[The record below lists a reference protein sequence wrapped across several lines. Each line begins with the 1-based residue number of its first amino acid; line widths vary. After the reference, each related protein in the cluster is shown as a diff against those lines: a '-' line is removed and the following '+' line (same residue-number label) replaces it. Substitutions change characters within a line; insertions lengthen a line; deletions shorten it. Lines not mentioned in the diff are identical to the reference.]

1 MVDRYNVDDTNRAK
15 EGWMNLTQ
23 EQIDAY
29 KRDGFLVLPELF
41 SPSEV
46 NILRAETE
54 RLRHVEAD
62 GIFREGED
70 DKAKTMFRMHE
81 PDGPTYSSAYRA
93 LSRTPRSLGVAQ
105 QVLDDTLLYMHH
117 CKVNMKP
124 SIEGTVWHWH
134 QDFGSWHLDGIAKP
148 TMATM
153 MVMLDEATE
162 LGGCLYMLPGSHTDG
177 RFTPYYDESTAY
189 KFWATPAA
197 QVKARMAGAPDPVA
211 IIGKPGTVA
220 IFDCNTL
227 HASGHNLSARD
238 RWQIYLCYNLCANR
252 PGDIE
257 KPRPDYVRSRNW
269 APMDLLEDDAILA
282 GERLAAE

>member
-70 DKAKTMFRMHE
+70 GKAKTMFRMHE

-105 QVLDDTLLYMHH
+105 QVL
-117 CKVNMKP
+117 
-124 SIEGTVWHWH
+124 
-134 QDFGSWHLDGIAKP
+134 
-148 TMATM
+148 
-153 MVMLDEATE
+153 
-162 LGGCLYMLPGSHTDG
+162 
-177 RFTPYYDESTAY
+177 
-189 KFWATPAA
+189 
-197 QVKARMAGAPDPVA
+197 
-211 IIGKPGTVA
+211 
-220 IFDCNTL
+220 
-227 HASGHNLSARD
+227 
-238 RWQIYLCYNLCANR
+238 
-252 PGDIE
+252 
-257 KPRPDYVRSRNW
+257 
-269 APMDLLEDDAILA
+269 
-282 GERLAAE
+282 

>member
-1 MVDRYNVDDTNRAK
+1 MI
-15 EGWMNLTQ
+15 LSQ

-29 KRDGFLVLPELF
+29 KNDGFLILPELF
-41 SPSEV
+41 SPAEV
-46 NILRAETE
+46 QILRSETE
-54 RLRHVEAD
+54 RLRHIEAD

-70 DKAKTMFRMHE
+70 GKAKTMFGMHE
-81 PDGPTYSSAYRA
+81 PGGPTYSSAYRA
-93 LSRTPRSLGVAQ
+93 LSRNLRSLGIAQ
-105 QVLDDTLLYMHH
+105 QVLGDTLLYMHH

-134 QDFGSWHLDGIAKP
+134 QDFGSWHLDGIAEP
-148 TMATM
+148 NMATM

-162 LGGCLYMLPGSHTDG
+162 VGGCLYMLPGSHTDG
-177 RFTPYYDESTAY
+177 RFAPYYDESTAY

-197 QVKARMAGAPDPVA
+197 QVKARMVEAPDPVA
-211 IIGKPGTVA
+211 ITGKAGTAA

-252 PGDIE
+252 PGNVE
-257 KPRPDYVRSRNW
+257 NARPDYVRSQNW
-269 APMDLLEDDAILA
+269 TPIGLLENEAILA
-282 GERLAAE
+282 AELQAAG